1 MAQRITAL
9 EPQKRSKDRVNV
21 YLDGTFAFGLAM
33 IEATRLHVGDVLTD
47 EDVAA
52 LKAADEIER
61 ARDKALNYLS
71 YRPRSEAEVRRYL
84 SKREFSEV
92 VVEEVI
98 AYLTEIDLV
107 DDEAFARFWVE
118 NRTRCRPR
126 GRRGLVYELRQ
137 KGVSS
142 VAIES
147 ALVDYD
153 EEAAAWRVAEEQARR
168 LTHVSPDQFKRR
180 LRGRLARRGFPY
192 SLIREI
198 LATYTSPDYN
208 FGESEVG

>member
-1 MAQRITAL
+1 MARRITAL

-21 YLDGTFAFGLAM
+21 YLDGTFAFGLAVT
-33 IEATRLHVGDVLTD
+33 EATRLHVGDKLTD
-47 EDVAA
+47 EEIAA

-71 YRPRSEAEVRRYL
+71 YRPRSEAEIRRYL
-84 SKREFSEV
+84 SERKFSEV
-92 VVEEVI
+92 VVEEVVR
-98 AYLTEIDLV
+98 YLTEIDLV

-118 NRTRCRPR
+118 NRTRFRPR

-137 KGVSS
+137 KGVAS

-147 ALVDYD
+147 ALADYD

-180 LRGRLARRGFPY
+180 LQGRLARRGFPY
-192 SLIREI
+192 GLIREI
-198 LATYTSPDYN
+198 LATYTSPDHN